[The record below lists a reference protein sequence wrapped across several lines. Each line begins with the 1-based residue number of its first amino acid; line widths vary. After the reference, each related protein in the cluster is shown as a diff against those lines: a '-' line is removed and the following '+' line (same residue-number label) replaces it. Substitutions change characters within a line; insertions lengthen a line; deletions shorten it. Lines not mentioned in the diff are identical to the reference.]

1 MKFSEV
7 ISGLKQGHSYARTEW
22 CREFITLQI
31 SADIPGDVIPEMTSL
46 RNDAKKLL
54 LQNGDSMIHYR
65 NQVLRVSLGIRSD
78 IGNVAT
84 YYVPTW
90 TDIFAEDWV
99 RMD

>member
-1 MKFSEV
+1 M
-7 ISGLKQGHSYARTEW
+7 R
-22 CREFITLQI
+22 
-31 SADIPGDVIPEMTSL
+31 SL
-46 RNDAKKLL
+46 RDDVKKLL
-54 LQNGDSMIHYR
+54 LQNGDGMIHYR
-65 NQVLRVSLGIRSD
+65 NQVLRVSLGISSD